1 MKESKR
7 EAQRWLLQA
16 ENDFKYAKIG
26 LREGFYAQVCFQC
39 QQVCEKALKS
49 IHYGELKKRIVIGHS
64 LIELARELTVEQ
76 DLLDELAVLDQYYIA
91 TRYPNGLP
99 GALPYEVYTR
109 KQAETAVRT
118 GELVLNLARKTL
130 ESL

>member
-1 MKESKR
+1 
-7 EAQRWLLQA
+7 
-16 ENDFKYAKIG
+16 
-26 LREGFYAQVCFQC
+26 
-39 QQVCEKALKS
+39 LKS

-76 DLLDELAVLDQYYIA
+76 DLLDELAVLDQYYIT

>member
-1 MKESKR
+1 LKESKR

-16 ENDFKYAKIG
+16 ENDFRYAKIG

-99 GALPYEVYTR
+99 GALPYEVYTK
-109 KQAETAVRT
+109 KQAENAIRT
-118 GELVLNLARKTL
+118 GELVLNLSHKSL